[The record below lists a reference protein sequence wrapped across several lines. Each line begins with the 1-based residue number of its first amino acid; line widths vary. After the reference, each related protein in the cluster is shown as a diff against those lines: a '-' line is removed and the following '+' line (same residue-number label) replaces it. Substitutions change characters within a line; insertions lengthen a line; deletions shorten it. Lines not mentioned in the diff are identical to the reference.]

1 MSTHRPPLSVLVI
14 AVLFLGVG
22 MVGFV
27 YHFRTLLAWQQGSV
41 WVESIELL
49 AVVAGVFLLFGQ
61 NWARWLAVVWM
72 AFHVVLSAFHS
83 YAETAVHAAFLALIV
98 WALFVPREARRHFQR
113 DGNQER
119 AQTAGE
125 N

>member
-1 MSTHRPPLSVLVI
+1 MSTKKPPASVLVI
-14 AVLFLGVG
+14 AVLYLAVG
-22 MVGFV
+22 AGGFI

-41 WVESIELL
+41 WVESTELI
-49 AVVAGVFLLFGQ
+49 AVVAGIFLLLGQ

-83 YAETAVHAAFLALIV
+83 YAQAAVHAAFLALIV
-98 WALFVPREARRHFQR
+98 WALFGSDTTRYFKRA
-113 DGNQER
+113 GNGQR
-119 AQTAGE
+119 AQTASE